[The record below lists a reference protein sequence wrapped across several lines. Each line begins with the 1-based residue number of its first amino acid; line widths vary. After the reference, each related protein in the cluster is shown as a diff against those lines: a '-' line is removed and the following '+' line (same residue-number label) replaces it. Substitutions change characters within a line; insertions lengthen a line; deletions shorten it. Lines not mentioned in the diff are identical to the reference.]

1 MYLVS
6 LIKGAVRTELGMK
19 KKGLGIDS
27 RQSFTILLA
36 MSLGGLCLRYL
47 KGFFQITLY
56 IWTAQP
62 TSTAHCLRSLFGF
75 QTVFDVFSSLRPV

>member
-56 IWTAQP
+56 I
-62 TSTAHCLRSLFGF
+62 
-75 QTVFDVFSSLRPV
+75 